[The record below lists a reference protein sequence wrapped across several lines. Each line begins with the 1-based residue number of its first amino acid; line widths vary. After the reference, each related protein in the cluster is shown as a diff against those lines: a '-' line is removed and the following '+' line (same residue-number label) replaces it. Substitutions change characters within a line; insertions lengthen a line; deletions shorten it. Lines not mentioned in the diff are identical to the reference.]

1 MGVSRVK
8 IVLTA
13 ESEEKAK
20 IIHSSLLPDN
30 KPLPQGLEVRSE
42 QVGRDVIF
50 YIECRR
56 PLSSLLATVD
66 DVLKM
71 AQLAEG
77 VADSI
82 DSRC

>member
-1 MGVSRVK
+1 MRVSRVK

-13 ESEEKAK
+13 ESEGKAR

-42 QVGRDVIF
+42 QVGRNVIF
-50 YIECRR
+50 YIECSR

-77 VADSI
+77 VVGSMGG
-82 DSRC
+82 RC